1 MKLFNYLLTVLF
13 CMAVW
18 ACNDHQQMLS
28 QLEELEQRNLDDSLM
43 TNDSLA
49 LSLCEY
55 FDCHGTPN
63 ERMRAHYML
72 ARTYTDRGEAP
83 QALEEFHTAI
93 TVVDTTAADCD
104 YRRLARIHSQ
114 AAGLFFD
121 NSLYN
126 ETLDELDLQ
135 YKYAR
140 KANDTLTWIF
150 AIYSKSD
157 AFYMLGQKDSAIATL
172 QQAELLY
179 RRYGFKSNAIDCAPM
194 LFYIMTEIGR
204 LDEARHYMDLYETQS
219 NHFKDGET
227 EEGFEWYYH
236 YKGQYYAAVHQNKL
250 AELYYRKEL
259 LNAQSANDKEGAY
272 KGLYLLFKQQGI
284 TDSVAKYADLC
295 YQASEVNYRTK
306 PLEELRRLNALYN
319 YSHNQKIAQDKA
331 HDAARNLSWFI
342 ICFVALIIVC
352 FIIVI
357 YIIKVKENK
366 RKTHIEYLHQLELLE
381 QAKYDL
387 IKMNEKKFSLL
398 LEQKEA
404 EIHRRQSVI
413 SELQQALHPNAT
425 IEVRLSK
432 TDAYIRFC
440 HLIKHPNEKI
450 SNEDWKSLE
459 VMMDKHLPNFRK
471 TISPDIVGTDY
482 HICIL
487 IRLHF
492 SPSEIANLIEITL
505 QNLYSRR
512 KQLLKKVFNITGK
525 VEEFDRKIQ
534 KIK

>member
-1 MKLFNYLLTVLF
+1 
-13 CMAVW
+13 MAVW

-28 QLEELEQRNLDDSLM
+28 QLEELERQNLADSLM

-204 LDEARHYMDLYETQS
+204 LDEARHYMDLYDTQS

-331 HDAARNLSWFI
+331 HDAARNLNWFI

-398 LEQKEA
+398 LEQKEQEITHHQNIIDKYQEELLSRKIVNTDVYKLFVKGGHENTEKVA
-404 EIHRRQSVI
+404 E
-413 SELQQALHPNAT
+413 
-425 IEVRLSK
+425 K
-432 TDAYIRFC
+432 
-440 HLIKHPNEKI
+440 
-450 SNEDWKSLE
+450 DWNSLE
-459 VMMDKHLPNFRK
+459 EILARYLPGFKKWLDANLQR
-471 TISPDIVGTDY
+471 GELDY
-482 HICIL
+482 RICML

-492 SPSEIANLIEITL
+492 APMSISRLLDKSP
-505 QNLYSRR
+505 QFLYSRR
-512 KQLLKKVFNITGK
+512 KKLYKDLFDTNGK
-525 VEEFDRKIQ
+525 PEEFDLKIL